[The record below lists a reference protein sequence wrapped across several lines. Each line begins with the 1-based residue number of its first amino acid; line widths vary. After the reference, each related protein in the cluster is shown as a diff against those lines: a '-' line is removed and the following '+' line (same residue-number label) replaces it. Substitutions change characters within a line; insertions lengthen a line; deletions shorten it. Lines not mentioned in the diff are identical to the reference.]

1 MNSNIIKIL
10 VVIILVAILIYL
22 MATQKKDLSSKQV
35 LTDEEI
41 YDYIVDLW
49 AYFEDKNIEEYTE
62 EQLVVISVTAYDGE
76 MNNGGIGQ
84 FLTNSSNMF
93 LPMLSNSLKQINALQ
108 HKKQLDTFINDNKV
122 DINNIESFE
131 LENESEYDNEF
142 YELEAEENL
151 YELIIEYAK
160 KNYDKIIL
168 RGRL

>member
-35 LTDEEI
+35 LMDEEI

-49 AYFEDKNIEEYTE
+49 AYFEDKNVKEYTE

-76 MNNGGIGQ
+76 MNNGGISQ

-93 LPMLSNSLKQINALQ
+93 LPMLSNSLNQIKAIK
-108 HKKQLDTFINDNKV
+108 HKKQLEDFIKNNKI
-122 DINNIESFE
+122 DINNLESLE
-131 LENESEYDNEF
+131 IENENDYDSEF
-142 YELEAEENL
+142 YELEEEENL
-151 YELIIEYAK
+151 YDLILEYAK
-160 KNYDKIIL
+160 KNYDKIIY
-168 RGRL
+168 

>member
-62 EQLVVISVTAYDGE
+62 EQLVVISVTASDGE
-76 MNNGGIGQ
+76 MNNGGISQ

-93 LPMLSNSLKQINALQ
+93 LPMLSNSLNQIKAIE
-108 HKKQLDTFINDNKV
+108 HKKQLEDFIKNNKI
-122 DINNIESFE
+122 DINNLESLE
-131 LENESEYDNEF
+131 IENENDYDSEF
-142 YELEAEENL
+142 YELEEEENL
-151 YELIIEYAK
+151 YDLILEYAK
-160 KNYDKIIL
+160 KNYDKIIY
-168 RGRL
+168 

>member
-76 MNNGGIGQ
+76 MNNGGISQ

-93 LPMLSNSLKQINALQ
+93 LPMLSNSLNQIKAIE
-108 HKKQLDTFINDNKV
+108 HKKQLEDFIKNNKI
-122 DINNIESFE
+122 DINNLESLE
-131 LENESEYDNEF
+131 IENENDYDSEF
-142 YELEAEENL
+142 YELEEEENL
-151 YELIIEYAK
+151 YNLTLDYAK
-160 KNYDKIIL
+160 KNYDKIIY
-168 RGRL
+168 

>member
-49 AYFEDKNIEEYTE
+49 AYFEDKNVKEYTE

-76 MNNGGIGQ
+76 MNNGGISQ

-93 LPMLSNSLKQINALQ
+93 LPMLSNSLNQIKAIK
-108 HKKQLDTFINDNKV
+108 HKKQLEDFIKNNKI
-122 DINNIESFE
+122 DINNLESLE
-131 LENESEYDNEF
+131 IENENDYDSEF
-142 YELEAEENL
+142 YELEEEENL
-151 YELIIEYAK
+151 YNLTLDYAK
-160 KNYDKIIL
+160 KNYDKIIY
-168 RGRL
+168 

>member
-22 MATQKKDLSSKQV
+22 MVTQKKDLSSKQV

-76 MNNGGIGQ
+76 MNNGGISQ

-93 LPMLSNSLKQINALQ
+93 LPMLSNSLNQIKAIK
-108 HKKQLDTFINDNKV
+108 HKKQLEDFIKNNKI
-122 DINNIESFE
+122 DINNLESLE
-131 LENESEYDNEF
+131 IENENDYDSEF
-142 YELEAEENL
+142 YELEEEENL
-151 YELIIEYAK
+151 YNLTLDYAK
-160 KNYDKIIL
+160 KNYDKIIY
-168 RGRL
+168 

>member
-49 AYFEDKNIEEYTE
+49 AYFEDKNVKEYTE

-76 MNNGGIGQ
+76 MNNGGISQ

-93 LPMLSNSLKQINALQ
+93 LPMLSNSLNQIKAIE
-108 HKKQLDTFINDNKV
+108 HKKQLEDFIKNNKI
-122 DINNIESFE
+122 DINNLESLE
-131 LENESEYDNEF
+131 IENENDYDSEF
-142 YELEAEENL
+142 YELEEEENL
-151 YELIIEYAK
+151 YNLTLDYAK
-160 KNYDKIIL
+160 KNYDKIIY
-168 RGRL
+168 

>member
-76 MNNGGIGQ
+76 MNNGGISQ

-93 LPMLSNSLKQINALQ
+93 LPMLSNSLNQIKAIK
-108 HKKQLDTFINDNKV
+108 HIKQLEGFIKNNKI
-122 DINNIESFE
+122 DINNLESLE
-131 LENESEYDNEF
+131 IENENDYDSEF
-142 YELEAEENL
+142 YELEEEENL
-151 YELIIEYAK
+151 YDLILEYAK
-160 KNYDKIIL
+160 KNYDKIIY
-168 RGRL
+168 

>member
-35 LTDEEI
+35 LMDEEI

-49 AYFEDKNIEEYTE
+49 AYFEDKNVKEYTE

-76 MNNGGIGQ
+76 MNNGGISQ

-93 LPMLSNSLKQINALQ
+93 LPMLSNSLNQIKAIK
-108 HKKQLDTFINDNKV
+108 HKKQLEDFIKNNKI
-122 DINNIESFE
+122 DINNLESLE
-131 LENESEYDNEF
+131 IENENDYDSEF
-142 YELEAEENL
+142 YELEEEENL
-151 YELIIEYAK
+151 YNLTLEYAK
-160 KNYDKIIL
+160 KNYDKIIY
-168 RGRL
+168 

>member
-49 AYFEDKNIEEYTE
+49 AYFEDENIEEYTE

-76 MNNGGIGQ
+76 MNNGGISQ

-93 LPMLSNSLKQINALQ
+93 LPMLSNSLNQIKAIE
-108 HKKQLDTFINDNKV
+108 HKKQLEDFIKNNKI
-122 DINNIESFE
+122 DINNLESLE
-131 LENESEYDNEF
+131 IENENDYDSDF
-142 YELEAEENL
+142 YELEEEENL
-151 YELIIEYAK
+151 YDLILEYAK
-160 KNYDKIIL
+160 KNYDKIIY
-168 RGRL
+168 

>member
-49 AYFEDKNIEEYTE
+49 AYFEDKNVKEYTE

-76 MNNGGIGQ
+76 MNNGGISQ

-93 LPMLSNSLKQINALQ
+93 LPMLSNSLNQIKAIK
-108 HKKQLDTFINDNKV
+108 HKKQLEDFIKNNKI
-122 DINNIESFE
+122 DINNLESLE
-131 LENESEYDNEF
+131 MENENDYDSEF
-142 YELEAEENL
+142 YELEEEENL
-151 YELIIEYAK
+151 YNLTLEYAK
-160 KNYDKIIL
+160 KNYDKIIY
-168 RGRL
+168 

>member
-10 VVIILVAILIYL
+10 VVIILVAMLIYL

-76 MNNGGIGQ
+76 MNNGGISQ

-93 LPMLSNSLKQINALQ
+93 LPMLSNSLNQIKAIK
-108 HKKQLDTFINDNKV
+108 HKKQLEDFIKNNKI
-122 DINNIESFE
+122 DINNLESLE
-131 LENESEYDNEF
+131 IENENDYDSEF
-142 YELEAEENL
+142 YELEEEENL
-151 YELIIEYAK
+151 YNLTLDYAK
-160 KNYDKIIL
+160 KNYDKIIY
-168 RGRL
+168 

>member
-76 MNNGGIGQ
+76 MNNGGISQ

-93 LPMLSNSLKQINALQ
+93 LPMLSNSLNQIKAIK
-108 HKKQLDTFINDNKV
+108 HKKQLEDFIKNNKI
-122 DINNIESFE
+122 DINNLESLE
-131 LENESEYDNEF
+131 IENENDYDSEF
-142 YELEAEENL
+142 YELEEEENL
-151 YELIIEYAK
+151 YNLTLEYAK
-160 KNYDKIIL
+160 KNYDKIIY
-168 RGRL
+168 

>member
-76 MNNGGIGQ
+76 MNNGGISQ

-93 LPMLSNSLKQINALQ
+93 LPMLSNSLNQIKAIK
-108 HKKQLDTFINDNKV
+108 HKKQLEDFIKNNKI
-122 DINNIESFE
+122 DINNLESLE
-131 LENESEYDNEF
+131 MENENDYDSEF
-142 YELEAEENL
+142 YELEEEENL
-151 YELIIEYAK
+151 YNLTLEYAK
-160 KNYDKIIL
+160 KNYDKIIY
-168 RGRL
+168 

>member
-35 LTDEEI
+35 LMDEEI

-49 AYFEDKNIEEYTE
+49 AYFEDKNVKEYTE

-76 MNNGGIGQ
+76 MNNGGISQ

-93 LPMLSNSLKQINALQ
+93 LPMLSNSLNQIKAIK
-108 HKKQLDTFINDNKV
+108 HKKQLEDFIKNNKI
-122 DINNIESFE
+122 DINNLESLE
-131 LENESEYDNEF
+131 IENENDYDSEF
-142 YELEAEENL
+142 YELEEEENL
-151 YELIIEYAK
+151 YNLTLDYAK
-160 KNYDKIIL
+160 KNYDKIIY
-168 RGRL
+168 

>member
-76 MNNGGIGQ
+76 MNNGGISQ

-93 LPMLSNSLKQINALQ
+93 LPMLSNSLNQIKAIE
-108 HKKQLDTFINDNKV
+108 HKKQLEDFIKNNKI
-122 DINNIESFE
+122 DINNLESLE
-131 LENESEYDNEF
+131 IENENDYDSEF
-142 YELEAEENL
+142 YELEEEENL
-151 YELIIEYAK
+151 YNLTLEYAK
-160 KNYDKIIL
+160 KNYDKIIY
-168 RGRL
+168 

>member
-22 MATQKKDLSSKQV
+22 MVTQKKDLSSKQV

-76 MNNGGIGQ
+76 MNNGGISQ

-93 LPMLSNSLKQINALQ
+93 LPMLSNSLNQIKAIK
-108 HKKQLDTFINDNKV
+108 HKKQLEDFIKNNKI
-122 DINNIESFE
+122 DINNLESLE
-131 LENESEYDNEF
+131 IENENDYDSEF
-142 YELEAEENL
+142 YELEEEENL
-151 YELIIEYAK
+151 YNLTLEYAK
-160 KNYDKIIL
+160 KNYDKIIY
-168 RGRL
+168 

>member
-76 MNNGGIGQ
+76 MNNGGISQ

-93 LPMLSNSLKQINALQ
+93 LPMLSNSLNQIKAIK
-108 HKKQLDTFINDNKV
+108 HKKQLEDFIKNNKI
-122 DINNIESFE
+122 DINNLESLE
-131 LENESEYDNEF
+131 IENENDYDSEF
-142 YELEAEENL
+142 YELEEEENL
-151 YELIIEYAK
+151 YDLILEYAK
-160 KNYDKIIL
+160 KNYDKIIY
-168 RGRL
+168 

>member
-49 AYFEDKNIEEYTE
+49 AYFEDKNVKEYTE

-76 MNNGGIGQ
+76 MNNGGISQ

-93 LPMLSNSLKQINALQ
+93 LPMLSNSLNQIKAIK
-108 HKKQLDTFINDNKV
+108 HKKQLEDFIKNNKI
-122 DINNIESFE
+122 DINNLESLE
-131 LENESEYDNEF
+131 IENENDYDSEF
-142 YELEAEENL
+142 YELEEEENL
-151 YELIIEYAK
+151 YNLTLEYAK
-160 KNYDKIIL
+160 KNYDKIIY
-168 RGRL
+168 

>member
-41 YDYIVDLW
+41 YDYIIDLW
-49 AYFEDKNIEEYTE
+49 AYFEDKNVKEYTE

-76 MNNGGIGQ
+76 MNNGGISQ

-93 LPMLSNSLKQINALQ
+93 LPMLSNSLNQIKAIK
-108 HKKQLDTFINDNKV
+108 HKKQLEDFIKNNKI
-122 DINNIESFE
+122 DINNLESLE
-131 LENESEYDNEF
+131 IENENDYDSEF
-142 YELEAEENL
+142 YELEEEENL
-151 YELIIEYAK
+151 YNLTLEYAK
-160 KNYDKIIL
+160 KNYDKIIY
-168 RGRL
+168 

>member
-49 AYFEDKNIEEYTE
+49 AYFEDKNVKEYTE

-76 MNNGGIGQ
+76 MNNGGISQ

-93 LPMLSNSLKQINALQ
+93 LPMLSNSLNQIKAIE
-108 HKKQLDTFINDNKV
+108 HKKQLEDFIKNNKI
-122 DINNIESFE
+122 DINNLESLE
-131 LENESEYDNEF
+131 IENENDYDSEF
-142 YELEAEENL
+142 YELEEEENL
-151 YELIIEYAK
+151 YDLILEYAK
-160 KNYDKIIL
+160 KNYDKIIY
-168 RGRL
+168 

>member
-76 MNNGGIGQ
+76 MNNGGISQ

-93 LPMLSNSLKQINALQ
+93 LPMLSNSLNQIKAIE
-108 HKKQLDTFINDNKV
+108 HKKQLEDFIKNNKI
-122 DINNIESFE
+122 DINNLESLE
-131 LENESEYDNEF
+131 IENENDYDSEF
-142 YELEAEENL
+142 YELEEEENL
-151 YELIIEYAK
+151 YDLILEYAK
-160 KNYDKIIL
+160 KNYDKIIY
-168 RGRL
+168 

>member
-76 MNNGGIGQ
+76 MNNGGISQ

-93 LPMLSNSLKQINALQ
+93 LPMLSNSLNQIKAIE
-108 HKKQLDTFINDNKV
+108 HKKQLEDFIKNNKI
-122 DINNIESFE
+122 DINNLESLE
-131 LENESEYDNEF
+131 IENENDYDNEF
-142 YELEAEENL
+142 YELEEEENL
-151 YELIIEYAK
+151 YNLTLDYAK
-160 KNYDKIIL
+160 KNYDKIIY
-168 RGRL
+168 

>member
-49 AYFEDKNIEEYTE
+49 AYFEDKNVKEYTE

-76 MNNGGIGQ
+76 MNNGGISQ

-93 LPMLSNSLKQINALQ
+93 LPMLSNSLNQIKAIE
-108 HKKQLDTFINDNKV
+108 HKKQLEDFIKNNKI
-122 DINNIESFE
+122 DINNLESLEIEH
-131 LENESEYDNEF
+131 ENDYDSEF
-142 YELEAEENL
+142 YELEEEENL
-151 YELIIEYAK
+151 YDLILEYAK
-160 KNYDKIIL
+160 KNYDKIIY
-168 RGRL
+168 

>member
-76 MNNGGIGQ
+76 MNNGGISQ

-93 LPMLSNSLKQINALQ
+93 LPMLSNSLNQIKAIE
-108 HKKQLDTFINDNKV
+108 HKKQLEDFIKNNKI
-122 DINNIESFE
+122 DINNLESLE
-131 LENESEYDNEF
+131 IENENDYDSEF
-142 YELEAEENL
+142 YELE
-151 YELIIEYAK
+151 
-160 KNYDKIIL
+160 
-168 RGRL
+168 

>member
-76 MNNGGIGQ
+76 MNNGGISQ

-93 LPMLSNSLKQINALQ
+93 LPMLSNSLNQIKAIK
-108 HKKQLDTFINDNKV
+108 HKKQLEDFIKNNKI
-122 DINNIESFE
+122 DINNLESLE
-131 LENESEYDNEF
+131 IENENDYDSEF
-142 YELEAEENL
+142 YELEEEENL
-151 YELIIEYAK
+151 YNLTLDYAK
-160 KNYDKIIL
+160 KNYDKIIY
-168 RGRL
+168 